1 MLMGFSSVDA
11 YWAVL
16 AGALLGLSEILPFIP
31 VTPCHISM
39 VH

>member
-1 MLMGFSSVDA
+1 MTAGLVIVGA
-11 YWAVL
+11 GAVL

-31 VTPCHISM
+31 VTPCHISV